1 MDQSLRCEKPIF
13 NVQGGGIKL
22 QKSVN
27 KAIEVKEVFIKKVM
41 VNRSQVR

>member
-13 NVQGGGIKL
+13 NVQGEGMKL

-27 KAIEVKEVFIKKVM
+27 KAIEVKEGFIKKVM